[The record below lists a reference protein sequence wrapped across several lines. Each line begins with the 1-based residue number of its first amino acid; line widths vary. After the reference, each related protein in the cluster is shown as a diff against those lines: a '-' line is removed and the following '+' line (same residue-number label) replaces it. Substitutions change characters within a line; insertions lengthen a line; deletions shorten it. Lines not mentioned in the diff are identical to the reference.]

1 MNAEHTPTRDEK
13 LVASYIRVLAA
24 TAKAS
29 GQSDLATLLGVHLR
43 SLEQGDTPTREMV
56 AACADL
62 AEGESQH
69 IAIHFIHDTR
79 CPHGPN

>member
-1 MNAEHTPTRDEK
+1 MKPEHEPTRDEK
-13 LVASYIRVLAA
+13 LVATYIRVLAA

-29 GQSDLATLLGVHLR
+29 GQADLASLLGVHLR
-43 SLEQGDTPTREMV
+43 SLEQGDRPTREMV

-62 AEGESQH
+62 AEGESRH
-69 IAIHFIHDTR
+69 IAIHFIPDTS